1 MKLLLLLICFLLI
14 GCNADAVADDKRDA
28 DTASRTIAESM
39 ESTESMEIIE
49 SNPDPYEIVVDIPE
63 AVIAKGRD
71 YQWYGDDTW
80 TDYTIEADISNLERD
95 GDYQWW
101 NFQFRIR
108 NADGKYYY
116 TYITG
121 SEIQLKE
128 SITWNDAHAIGN
140 ADTSPLT
147 GTVHYKFVV
156 EGETITCYLN
166 HSETPAFIYT
176 NDTNPE
182 IMNKLSY
189 GGVGWAVEDATC
201 VIENFKITRKI
212 LNGDDK
218 MKVPSAAVTAIKTPV
233 AGVYPQ
239 GMFKYNRGLYNETL
253 EWNPHVSDVFK
264 PDTAYTAT
272 ITLVPTNPQ
281 RTFDGVE
288 LSAIEGLPSENEGVT
303 DITSKIVDDN
313 MVITINFEKTG
324 SDTAPFG
331 GLLFEDNFD
340 GTEIDLTKWQEP
352 SKYNM
357 LRQGRSAWDKNM
369 TSLDGNGHLILGVK
383 RNPDIAAYY
392 KVTQP
397 ELVDNFISGGALR
410 SRAAFENTYGY
421 YEASI
426 KFPVAKGTWGA
437 FWLFADCVFNPEHEG
452 VDGTEIDIIES
463 IGNEKGESSSNIH
476 WNGYGDAH
484 KAAGSGT
491 FDVDIYD
498 GEFHTF
504 ALDWSPDE
512 YVFYIDDKEMW
523 RVDGGA
529 DFKNSGICQNPLYL
543 KLTVEGAEFAGALP
557 ADWDYSEMVVD
568 YVRVYN
574 QPKFLK

>member
-1 MKLLLLLICFLLI
+1 MNIKFTLILFLLCFLII
-14 GCNADAVADDKRDA
+14 GCAA
-28 DTASRTIAESM
+28 DTKPAETA
-39 ESTESMEIIE
+39 ETTVTETVTVTEE
-49 SNPDPYEIVVDIPE
+49 PDPYEVVVDIPE
-63 AVIAKGRD
+63 AVVAKGRD
-71 YQWYGDDTW
+71 YEWYGDDTW
-80 TDYTIEADISNLERD
+80 TDYIVEADISNMARD

-101 NFQFRIR
+101 NFQFRLR
-108 NADGKYYY
+108 HADGKYYY

-128 SITWNDAHAIGN
+128 SITWNDSYASAS
-140 ADTSPLT
+140 ADTSPFT

-156 EGETITCYLN
+156 EGETVTCYLN
-166 HSETPAFIYT
+166 HSETPAFSYT
-176 NDTNPE
+176 NDSNPE
-182 IMNKLSY
+182 IMDKLSY
-189 GGVGWAVEDATC
+189 GGAGWAVEDATC
-201 VIENFKITRKI
+201 VIENFKITRI
-212 LNGDDK
+212 NLNGDDK
-218 MKVPSAAVTAIKTPV
+218 MKVQSAAVSAIKTPA

-253 EWNPHVSDVFK
+253 EWNPHISDVFK
-264 PDTAYTAT
+264 PDTVYTAT
-272 ITLVPTNPQ
+272 VTLAPVNPQ
-281 RTFDGVE
+281 RTFEGVE
-288 LSAIEGLPSENEGVT
+288 LSDIQGLPTENVT
-303 DITSKIVDDN
+303 DISSKVVDDS
-313 MVITINFEKTG
+313 MVISIVFDKTG
-324 SDTAPFG
+324 SDIVPSG
-331 GLLFEDNFD
+331 DLLFEDNFD

-357 LRQGRSAWDKNM
+357 LRQGRSAWDKSM

-383 RNPDIAAYY
+383 RNPDMAAKY
-392 KVTQP
+392 KVTEP
-397 ELVDNFISGGALR
+397 KLVDNFISGGALR

-484 KAAGSGT
+484 KATGSGT

-498 GEFHTF
+498 GEFHKF
-504 ALDWSPDE
+504 ALDWSPDQ
-512 YVFYIDDKEMW
+512 YVFYIDDIEMW

-529 DFKNSGICQNPLYL
+529 AFKNSGICQNPLYL
-543 KLTVEGAEFAGALP
+543 KLTVEGAEFAGELP
-557 ADWDYSEMVVD
+557 KDWDYSEMVVD

>member
-1 MKLLLLLICFLLI
+1 MNIKLILLLFLLCLI
-14 GCNADAVADDKRDA
+14 ITGCASDIEPMGTIETTTAVAAEEIKIDD
-28 DTASRTIAESM
+28 I
-39 ESTESMEIIE
+39 
-49 SNPDPYEIVVDIPE
+49 YEVAVDIPE
-63 AVIAKGRD
+63 AVTAKGQD

-80 TDYTIEADISNLERD
+80 TDYIIEADISNLARD

-101 NFQFRIR
+101 NFQFRFR

-128 SITWNDAHAIGN
+128 SVTWDASHASAN

-147 GTVHYKFVV
+147 GTVHYKFIV
-156 EGETITCYLN
+156 EGETVTCYLN
-166 HSETPAFIYT
+166 HSETPAFSYT
-176 NDTNPE
+176 NDSNPE
-182 IMNKLSY
+182 IMDKLSY
-189 GGVGWAVEDATC
+189 GGAGWAVEDATC

-218 MKVPSAAVTAIKTPV
+218 MKVQSAAVTNIKPPV

-264 PDTAYTAT
+264 PDTVYTAKV
-272 ITLVPTNPQ
+272 TLTPVNPQ
-281 RTFDGVE
+281 RTFEGVE
-288 LSAIEGLPSENEGVT
+288 LSDIDGLPDENVTGVTSEVIEGS
-303 DITSKIVDDN
+303 
-313 MVITINFEKTG
+313 MVITIVFDKTG
-324 SDTAPFG
+324 SDIVPFG

-340 GTEIDLTKWQEP
+340 GTEIDLSKWQAP
-352 SKYNM
+352 SKYEM

-369 TSLDGNGHLILGVK
+369 TSLDGNGNLVLGVK
-383 RNPDIAAYY
+383 RNPAAAAKY
-392 KVTQP
+392 KVTDP
-397 ELVDNFISGGALR
+397 NLVDNFISGGALR

-452 VDGTEIDIIES
+452 VDGTELDIIES

-491 FDVDIYD
+491 FNVDIYD
-498 GEFHTF
+498 GEFHIF

-523 RVDGGA
+523 RADGGA

-543 KLTVEGAEFAGALP
+543 KLTVEGAEFAGELP
-557 ADWDYSEMVVD
+557 KDWDYSEMVVD

-574 QPKFLK
+574 QPKYLK